1 MPQSSEC
8 QRGGRGKKAP
18 YETTHSLIPA
28 PLKNQ
33 IAELIDSYQKY
44 VEQGGDP
51 DNPPRFC
58 NEQDT
63 TRDET
68 AVEVIQKLQ
77 LLDARINSK
86 DKGYVTNSFSQG
98 LKLLKEIFDLLKPV
112 NR

>member
-1 MPQSSEC
+1 MPQSSEF

-18 YETTHSLIPA
+18 YETTHSRIPT

-51 DNPPRFC
+51 DSPPSFC

-63 TRDET
+63 VYVAAMT
-68 AVEVIQKLQ
+68 EVIKKLQ
-77 LLDARINSK
+77 LLETRINAK
-86 DKGYVTNSFSQG
+86 DKGCGANSFSQG
-98 LKLLKEIFDLLKPV
+98 LKLLKEIFDLIKPV